1 MKNSKALTLSNLAGV
16 MLAVAAV
23 GAPDDASATC
33 VPPKCYPENP
43 KPAPAPAPVNNFNP
57 KNENTFNPTNKNQ
70 FNPTNSNTFKPTISA
85 GGGSAEQDQQQDQKQ
100 EQEQYNNNDQKN
112 VQQQGDQV
120 INYSNNDRRQT
131 PQVGTIQ
138 LVASGACPEGWGL
151 GFSTPG
157 VGGTFAKT
165 NQSMVC
171 LSQNA
176 ATAILNAGVAS
187 GDGLMIAGGLRALAN
202 IHFEIDYAIDTV
214 YRNAMAE
221 CSAKALAVSPLLL
234 ARRGAAETD
243 ADGKITGYQA
253 GIDCTEVNKI
263 YRNFARPA
271 PATAAALAIPATERQ
286 TVINNTNYIFLDE
299 AKKAAG
305 AARTSTKTNKAE
317 DCVTVRIPQ
326 ATSRTACVSPAM
338 AEKNKNIWEIIK
350 SPAPTVK

>member
-1 MKNSKALTLSNLAGV
+1 MKNSKVLTMSNLTGL
-16 MLAVAAV
+16 MLAAAAI

-43 KPAPAPAPVNNFNP
+43 NPAPAPAPVNNFNP
-57 KNENTFNPTNKNQ
+57 KNENTFNPKNENT
-70 FNPTNSNTFKPTISA
+70 FNPKNENTFNPKIETH
-85 GGGSAEQDQQQDQKQ
+85 GGSAEQEQRQKQNQEQRQDQQ
-100 EQEQYNNNDQKN
+100 N
-112 VQQQGDQV
+112 VQQQGDQI
-120 INYSNNDRRQT
+120 INYNSNYRRQT

-138 LVASGACPEGWGL
+138 LVAGGACPEGWGL
-151 GFSTPG
+151 GISTPG

-202 IHFEIDYAIDTV
+202 IHFEVDYAIDTV

-221 CSAKALAVSPLLL
+221 CSSKALNVSPLLM

-243 ADGKITGYQA
+243 ANGKVTGYQA
-253 GIDCTEVNKI
+253 GIDCTEINKI
-263 YRNFARPA
+263 YRNFARSEVTPA
-271 PATAAALAIPATERQ
+271 AATALALPGNERQ
-286 TVINNTNYIFLDE
+286 VVVNNTNYIFLDE

-305 AARTSTKTNKAE
+305 ARQAASSTKAKTE

-326 ATSRTACVSPAM
+326 ASARTACVSPAL
-338 AEKNKNIWEIIK
+338 AEKNKSTWEIIK
-350 SPAPTVK
+350 SPAPAVK